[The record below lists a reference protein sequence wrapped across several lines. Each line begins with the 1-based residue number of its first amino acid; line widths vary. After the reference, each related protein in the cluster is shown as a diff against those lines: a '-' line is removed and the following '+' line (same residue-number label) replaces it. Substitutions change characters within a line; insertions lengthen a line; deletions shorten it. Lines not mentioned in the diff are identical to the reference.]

1 LFSHLDSVCNGGSFG
16 KVGEDDFVERII
28 VLLPSPFE
36 LICLFVD
43 IIMEEVVSGQVVVG
57 EAVVEDR
64 FGVKLD

>member
-1 LFSHLDSVCNGGSFG
+1 LFSHLDSVCNGGLFG